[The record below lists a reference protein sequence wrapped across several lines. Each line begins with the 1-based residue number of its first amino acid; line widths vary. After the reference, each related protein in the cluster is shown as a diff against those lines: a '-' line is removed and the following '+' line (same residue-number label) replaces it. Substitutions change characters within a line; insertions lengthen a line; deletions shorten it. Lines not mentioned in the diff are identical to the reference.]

1 MSNIA
6 SENDIVGHYHIDGY
20 NKIVEMGYENNIMKN
35 YKNAKYNGI
44 KNYYPEGLSVEDIDN
59 YIKENTGNEGINAYI
74 FKTFKCAMRESDEYN
89 GLLRKIRN
97 RQLFETKLGIRDNLG
112 NPAVACIT
120 TSSFPT
126 TVVVPEKMDR
136 VEEGEESLA
145 VASEVMNGR
154 PAEEEGE
161 YERTHSDLVE
171 MKREQDEWFSKV
183 PIEDFKKLFFVNL
196 PVYAL
201 FLGATLGCVI
211 GSVHSATCCLGTGG
225 KKKRKSKRKK
235 YVKKK
240 KITRKR
246 KSIKRKTKKRYK
258 KKV

>member
-6 SENDIVGHYHIDGY
+6 TRDDIIGRYGSDGY
-20 NKIVEMGYENNIMKN
+20 NKIEDMGYENDIMKN
-35 YKNAKYNGI
+35 YKNRKYDGI
-44 KNYYPEGLSVEDIDN
+44 ENYYPQGLSVEDIDN
-59 YIKENTGNEGINAYI
+59 YIKNKSPDEGINGYI
-74 FKTFKCAMRESDEYN
+74 FQTFKCAMRESDEYS

-112 NPAVACIT
+112 NLAVACVT

-126 TVVVPEKMDR
+126 TVVVPENMER
-136 VEEGEESLA
+136 VEEGEESVA

-154 PAEEEGE
+154 PVEEGE
-161 YERTHSDLVE
+161 YQRTHSDLVE
-171 MKREQDEWFSKV
+171 MKREQDEWFSNV
-183 PIEDFKKLFFVNL
+183 PIEEFKKLFFVNL
-196 PVYAL
+196 PLYAV
-201 FLGATLGCVI
+201 FIGATVGCVI
-211 GSVHSATCCLGTGG
+211 GTSTTCCPGIGG

>member
-6 SENDIVGHYHIDGY
+6 TRDDIIGRYGSDGY
-20 NKIVEMGYENNIMKN
+20 NKIEDMSYENNIMKN
-35 YKNAKYNGI
+35 YKNPKYNGNF
-44 KNYYPEGLSVEDIDN
+44 NYYPEGLSVEDIDN
-59 YIKENTGNEGINAYI
+59 YIKYNAGDEGINAYI

-126 TVVVPEKMDR
+126 TVVIPEKMDR
-136 VEEGEESLA
+136 VEEGEESVPLP
-145 VASEVMNGR
+145 VASEVMNR
-154 PAEEEGE
+154 E
-161 YERTHSDLVE
+161 YERTHIDLVR

-183 PIEDFKKLFFVNL
+183 PIEDCKKLFLVNI
-196 PVYAL
+196 PAYAV
-201 FLGATLGCVI
+201 FIGATVGCVI
-211 GSVHSATCCLGTGG
+211 GAVSGPCCPGTGG

-246 KSIKRKTKKRYK
+246 KSIRRKTKKRYK
-258 KKV
+258 KKI

>member
-6 SENDIVGHYHIDGY
+6 TRDDIIGRYGIDGY
-20 NKIVEMGYENNIMKN
+20 NKIVEDMREEGYENNIMKN
-35 YKNAKYNGI
+35 YKNPKYNGI
-44 KNYYPEGLSVEDIDN
+44 DNYYPEGLSVEDIDN
-59 YIKENTGNEGINAYI
+59 YIKENTGNEGINGYI
-74 FKTFKCAMRESDEYN
+74 FQTFKCAMRESDEYN
-89 GLLRKIRN
+89 VLLRKIRN

-126 TVVVPEKMDR
+126 TVVIPEKMDR
-136 VEEGEESLA
+136 VEEGEESVPLP

-154 PAEEEGE
+154 
-161 YERTHSDLVE
+161 YERTHIELVR
-171 MKREQDEWFSKV
+171 MKREQDEWFRNV
-183 PIEDFKKLFFVNL
+183 PIEDCKKLFFVNL

-201 FLGATLGCVI
+201 FLTATVGCVI
-211 GSVHSATCCLGTGG
+211 GAVSAPCCPGTGG